1 MTLDRFPQPKQRIT
15 ALDTFNQVCS
25 WMFTAEMIIKLLG
38 IGPVEYARD
47 RFNLFD
53 SFIVVMSLIENIT
66 YYVSGSKIG
75 SGIIVLRS
83 FRLLR
88 IFKLARSWTS
98 FRTLLAKIIETL
110 PNVLSF
116 GFLQLIFLSVFII
129 LGMQFF
135 AGTVYLD

>member
-1 MTLDRFPQPKQRIT
+1 VNS
-15 ALDTFNQVCS
+15 LDTFNQVCS
-25 WMFTAEMIIKLLG
+25 WLFTGEMIIKLLG
-38 IGPVEYARD
+38 FGPVQYARD

-53 SFIVVMSLIENIT
+53 SFIVVMSLIENVT
-66 YYVSGSKIG
+66 FYVSGNKIG

-98 FRTLLAKIIETL
+98 FRTLLAKITETL
-110 PNVLSF
+110 PNIFSF
-116 GFLQLIFLSVFII
+116 GFLQMIFLSVFII

-135 AGTVYLD
+135 AGTVYLDQDD